1 RGVRVPAPR
10 SRWCTARVLVMDRL
24 PGTPL
29 GAGDTVLAGMTGQRR
44 REVAAALL
52 GTMLDQ
58 VLETGMFH
66 VDVHPGNVL
75 VDADGTLGL
84 LDLGSVG
91 RLDGTTRAALGRL
104 MAALGRS
111 DSAAATDALLELV
124 DRPDEIDEREL
135 ERTLG
140 GLIVRYAAPGA
151 GTGAAAF
158 GALMRLVTTHR
169 LAIPPQVAA
178 VFRAFATLEGT
189 LVLIDPAFD
198 LVAEARRAGVGRVAE
213 ALTPQRLRDSVTDE
227 VVALLPVLRRLPR
240 RVDRIADALEH
251 GRLGVNVRVLADRR
265 DRQLVTG
272 LVHQV
277 LLTVLGTAAG
287 LIAVRL
293 LGIPGGP
300 RVTRSIELY
309 DVLGYGLFIVSFVLV
324 LRVLILIFRRSTD

>member
-1 RGVRVPAPR
+1 M
-10 SRWCTARVLVMDRL
+10 LVMDRL

-300 RVTRSIELY
+300 GSPGASSCTTSSATACSSSRSCSCS
-309 DVLGYGLFIVSFVLV
+309 GC
-324 LRVLILIFRRSTD
+324 